1 MNPDNPIKEI
11 MSTNLVTVSPE
22 NKIAEIMEIFKKN
35 EFHHIPVIEPGEKLA
50 GIISREDCFKFAYL
64 LSPNT
69 TEEHFPNVE
78 FGRLTARDLMT
89 AYPVAL
95 DPDDSIGLAA
105 DIFLANK
112 FHALPIIDEEA
123 LVGIVTTH
131 DLLTY
136 GFNRSEVEGRDGQET
151 LDSVRIW

>member
-11 MSTNLVTVSPE
+11 MSTSLVTVSPE
-22 NKIAEIMEIFKKN
+22 SRISEILEIFKKN

-50 GIISREDCFKFAYL
+50 GIISREDCFKFAFF
-64 LSPNT
+64 LSMNT
-69 TEEHFPNVE
+69 SGETYSENEYGH
-78 FGRLTARDLMT
+78 LTAREMMT

-131 DLLTY
+131 DLLNY
-136 GFNRSEVEGRDGQET
+136 GYNRRVVEGKDGQET

>member
-1 MNPDNPIKEI
+1 MNPDTPIKEI
-11 MSTNLVTVSPE
+11 MSTKLVTVSPAT
-22 NKIAEIMEIFKKN
+22 KIAEILGIFKKN

-64 LSPNT
+64 LSLNT
-69 TEEHFPNVE
+69 SGATFSLKEYQH
-78 FGRLTARDLMT
+78 LTAKDMMT

-95 DPDDSIGLAA
+95 DPEDSIGLAA

-112 FHALPIIDEEA
+112 FHALPITDDNA
-123 LVGIVTTH
+123 LVGIVTAH
-131 DLLTY
+131 DLLRY
-136 GFNRSEVEGRDGQET
+136 GFNRSEVEAEDGREN